1 MPSQCGERD
10 LFRLDASASLS
21 LVFVV
26 LEPSKLLR
34 LVTIVATLLLLI
46 KFPFSFFFG
55 TINNLRYGE
64 KEREKGKKKKKKGF
78 A

>member
-46 KFPFSFFFG
+46 KFPFSFF
-55 TINNLRYGE
+55 LDD
-64 KEREKGKKKKKKGF
+64 K
-78 A
+78 